1 MPEEKKKDSFTFS
14 DKIKNS
20 KQPGSKS
27 FANRISS
34 KVGSDGKPKRTLFE
48 RTKRDA
54 PFIIAALIAL
64 LLLPF
69 LYKYSGQ
76 VSEEQIV
83 APSYEDIDIPGRDGI
98 SSMIGDPEGQI
109 AQLAGRDPLSL
120 IKGFGGVEEPES
132 YDSMASFDRSG
143 L

>member
-20 KQPGSKS
+20 KPAASKS

-34 KVGSDGKPKRTLFE
+34 KIGSDGKPKKTLFE

-54 PFIIAALIAL
+54 PFFIAAIVAL

-69 LYKYSGQ
+69 LYKYSGT
-76 VSEEQIV
+76 VS
-83 APSYEDIDIPGRDGI
+83 
-98 SSMIGDPEGQI
+98 
-109 AQLAGRDPLSL
+109 
-120 IKGFGGVEEPES
+120 
-132 YDSMASFDRSG
+132 
-143 L
+143 